1 MEEWSLMLITLIL
14 YVRTMIV
21 FDGVIRSLAV
31 PLSDYRSLK
40 MISSFL
46 FELGCILEE

>member
-14 YVRTMIV
+14 YVRTMFV
-21 FDGVIRSLAV
+21 FDGAIRSLAV

-40 MISSFL
+40 MIVFLLFCSS
-46 FELGCILEE
+46 